1 MSEVKKPV
9 IDVKKLREIKE
20 KSVQEQEIVKK

>member
-1 MSEVKKPV
+1 MSEVCKPV

>member
-1 MSEVKKPV
+1 MSGVSKPV

>member
-1 MSEVKKPV
+1 MSEVNKPV

-20 KSVQEQEIVKK
+20 KSVIEQEIIKK

>member
-1 MSEVKKPV
+1 MSKVKKPV

-20 KSVQEQEIVKK
+20 KSVNEQEIVKK